1 MRRIIV
7 KEARPG
13 MVAARNVARADG
25 TVLLETGDIIA
36 SRHLAAL
43 HGAGVYDLWI
53 IDAGFEFFDELCA
66 SQPTVAQQR
75 LADGL
80 RKAFLNLAGL
90 VERTQLKR
98 FNLVIED
105 LVRGM
110 LKNAPAVPCFQ
121 ALTEDEPLLAHS
133 CDVAALSILL
143 GLKLEGYLVEQRR
156 RLNCKQAREILNLA
170 MGALFHDIGELML
183 PANQRESRV
192 AGNPDAGDAWKLHID
207 EGYAI
212 VRGRLD
218 PTAAIIV
225 LHHHQ
230 RFDGT
235 GFAIQSD
242 KPALENLRKVHHGQ
256 EIHVYARI
264 VMAADIFYQ
273 TLYGNCGNVPQPM
286 VKTLWQLQQLPLRT
300 AFDPVIIECLT
311 ALCAPFIEG
320 MIVMLNDNRQAL
332 VTKVDQNH
340 PCFPQ
345 VQTIPQQH
353 SFSSDL
359 DTTSTSQSIDLA
371 ITPDLMIDA
380 VDGFPIK
387 PFLFGTRKGRPSVA
401 A

>member
-1 MRRIIV
+1 
-7 KEARPG
+7 
-13 MVAARNVARADG
+13 MVAARNVARPDG
-25 TVLLETGDIIA
+25 TVLLESGDTIA

-43 HGAGVYDLWI
+43 HAAGIYDLWI
-53 IDAGFEFFDELCA
+53 IDTGLEFFDDLCA
-66 SQPTVAQQR
+66 SQPTLAQQR

-80 RKAFLNLAGL
+80 RKAFLNLSTM
-90 VERTQLKR
+90 VERTQIKR
-98 FNLVIED
+98 FALVIED

-110 LKNAPAVPCFQ
+110 LKNAPVVPCFE
-121 ALTEDEPLLAHS
+121 ALTEDDGLLGHS

-170 MGALFHDIGELML
+170 MGALFHDVGELML
-183 PANQRESRV
+183 PAQQRESRM
-192 AGNPDAGDAWKLHID
+192 AATTDGADGWKQHVD
-207 EGYAI
+207 EGYSI

-235 GFAIQSD
+235 GFASQCERHSG
-242 KPALENLRKVHHGQ
+242 AAAESLRKVHHGQ

-264 VMAADIFYQ
+264 VMAADLFCQ
-273 TLYGNCGNVPQPM
+273 TLLGPSGGIPQPM
-286 VKTLWQLQQLPLRT
+286 VKTLWQLQQPAVRS
-300 AFDPVIIECLT
+300 AFDPVIHECLLG
-311 ALCAPFIEG
+311 LCAPFTEG
-320 MIVMLNDNRQAL
+320 MIVMLSDNRQAL
-332 VTKVDQNH
+332 VIKVDPNH
-340 PCFPQ
+340 ACYPT

-359 DTTSTSQSIDLA
+359 DGTPTEEVIDLS
-371 ITPDLMIDA
+371 TTGDVMIEA

-387 PFLFGTRKGRPSVA
+387 PYVFGVRKARPLVA